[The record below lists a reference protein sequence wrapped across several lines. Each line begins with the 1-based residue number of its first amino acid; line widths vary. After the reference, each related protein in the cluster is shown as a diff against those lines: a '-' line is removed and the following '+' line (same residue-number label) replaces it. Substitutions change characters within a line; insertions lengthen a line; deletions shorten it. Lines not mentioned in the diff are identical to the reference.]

1 MAKKKKPEPRRY
13 YAARLAAK
21 VGAIERK
28 IADMLKL
35 PRRSVH
41 LRLPGNK
48 KARADKSIRQ
58 LLKAWGW

>member
-13 YAARLAAK
+13 YAARLDAK